1 MSATLDDLLSRDL
14 LWKPGQRRV
23 PARTGL
29 PTGYAPLNAV
39 LRESGWPRGALVE
52 LLAAQ
57 PGAGEL
63 RLILPVLG
71 ALSASGL
78 YQLWIDPPFQPFAPG
93 LLPRGIDLRQLV
105 IVRPTDRPQW
115 LWAAEQALR
124 SPGCGAVVA
133 WSGNGR
139 ARYAELRKLQVAAA
153 ERHCVGFLFNHP
165 RHADT
170 ASPAA
175 LRLQLNAQGDGL
187 SVEILKQR
195 GSAAGDKVLLETPRS
210 LAKQRPLRERAAVVS
225 APERRLPPPRS
236 IQLPS
241 AGALGL
247 WG

>member
-1 MSATLDDLLSRDL
+1 MLATLDEMLSRDL

-29 PTGYAPLNAV
+29 PTGFAPLNAV

-52 LLAAQ
+52 LLSAQ

-63 RLILPVLG
+63 RLILPVLS

-93 LLPRGIDLRQLV
+93 LLPRGMDLRQLV
-105 IVRPTDRPQW
+105 IVQSTDRPQW

-133 WSGNGR
+133 WTGAGR

-153 ERHCVGFLFNHP
+153 ERHCVGFLFGHP
-165 RHADT
+165 RHAET

-175 LRLQLNAQGDGL
+175 LRLQLTPQGDGL
-187 SVEILKQR
+187 SVDIVKQR
-195 GSAAGDKVLLETPRS
+195 GSAAGDRILLETPR
-210 LAKQRPLRERAAVVS
+210 LLERQRPLRERAAVASVPAYLPFPS
-225 APERRLPPPRS
+225 KPAQLPPAQVLR
-236 IQLPS
+236 
-241 AGALGL
+241 L
-247 WG
+247 WQ